1 MKIYIFLISVLLTAW
16 ACSEDAIDSY
26 KSTRY
31 LYFSKPEVLD
41 SATFLSFSHYPGA
54 TEKKINVEVTLIGD
68 LLEENTTYQLEIDQ
82 DSTTAAPSDYE
93 LNLTQ
98 TFAANQIKDSIEI
111 KVFNKNLDNKE
122 VTLYLRIVE
131 NENFSPGLKK
141 NRAARIIFNDIDS
154 QPLWWTSSIET
165 LFLGK
170 WTPEKYAR
178 FIESSGITDLTG
190 YEFTAIRKICLQF
203 KEDIRLNGWTE
214 KDGSPMELTVN

>member
-68 LLEENTTYQLEIDQ
+68 LLKENTTYQLEIDQ
-82 DSTTAAPSDYE
+82 DSTTADPSDYE

-111 KVFNKNLDNKE
+111 KVFNKNLTNKE

-165 LFLGK
+165 
-170 WTPEKYAR
+170 

>member
-68 LLEENTTYQLEIDQ
+68 LLKENTTYQLEID
-82 DSTTAAPSDYE
+82 
-93 LNLTQ
+93 LTQ

-111 KVFNKNLDNKE
+111 KVFNKTLTNKE

-165 LFLGK
+165 LFLGR